1 MDDSLAAMTEAA
13 RAPLLELAPARGP
26 AGGTELLAS
35 IRQRACSLVGQWS
48 SPVPGAVTLGTASL
62 ARETLGA
69 VGAVEITLHG
79 WDVAQACGA
88 PRPIPPGLALDLW
101 AWARDHI
108 TDDDRPHRFGP
119 ALEVPEWA
127 SPQVRLLAHAGR
139 RA

>member
-1 MDDSLAAMTEAA
+1 
-13 RAPLLELAPARGP
+13 
-26 AGGTELLAS
+26 
-35 IRQRACSLVGQWS
+35 
-48 SPVPGAVTLGTASL
+48 VTLGTASL